1 MKVSKKDIVLL
12 IALVGILAAVCSYFF
27 IYKPYV
33 EKTNVLGAEN
43 QQLQARVTEL
53 QNLKDN
59 EALYIEETEKMQ
71 AAMED
76 IYNIFPADV
85 RTEDAI
91 MLAVDLA
98 NSAPMDVKSLSIGEP
113 TEVYHVGAAV
123 AEAEAAAAAAAAA
136 AAPAPEGTDETATEP
151 APVAEATQPAAETPA
166 EPEKI
171 LYSKETVL
179 SYEATYDAFK
189 SALNQIVTDTD
200 RKLIGPV
207 TASYNQETGMLT
219 ASTSVVMLYMT
230 GTNREYVAPVIPFI
244 PQGIENIFGTVNAPA
259 ANADND

>member
-12 IALVGILAAVCSYFF
+12 IALAGVLIAVCSYFF
-27 IYKPYV
+27 VYKPYT
-33 EKTNVLGAEN
+33 EKTDALGAKNRE
-43 QQLQARVTEL
+43 LQARVTEL

-59 EALYIEETEKMQ
+59 EAIYIEETEKMS

-76 IYNIFPADV
+76 IYNLFPPDV

-98 NSAPMDVKSLSIGEP
+98 NASPLDVKSLSIGEP
-113 TEVYHVGAAV
+113 KEVYHVGAAV

-136 AAPAPEGTDETATEP
+136 AAPPAEGTDVAATEP
-151 APVAEATQPAAETPA
+151 APAADATQPAAETPA
-166 EPEKI
+166 EPDKI

-179 SYEATYDAFK
+179 TYEASYDAFK
-189 SALNQIVTDTD
+189 SGLSQIVADTD

-230 GTNREYVAPVIPFI
+230 GTDREYVAPVIPFI
-244 PQGIENIFGTVNAPA
+244 PQGIENIFGTINEPVS
-259 ANADND
+259 NADDE